1 MYFKF
6 YNQYK
11 SYYVKLIINPIQKL
25 QENKVLEFDEK
36 NEMLLPNFV
45 NKSKIH
51 KSVAIDHRLQYSK
64 KTEANISNEMKCI
77 DQSLVNH
84 NQFWV
89 DS

>member
-11 SYYVKLIINPIQKL
+11 SYYVKIILIINPIQKL

-64 KTEANISNEMKCI
+64 KTEANISKK
-77 DQSLVNH
+77 
-84 NQFWV
+84 
-89 DS
+89 